1 MMGTSKTRWARR
13 VARWT
18 RRQQVVAVSMTI
30 AVAGALVAQDTKP
43 SAKPDAKA
51 AGQID
56 AISQQATRLEGEL
69 GKFKDSSA
77 EAADVMV
84 KLVDLYHQHGRLF
97 GLIRVAQRFVTSH
110 STDKRHHDVLLLSLI
125 HI

>member
-1 MMGTSKTRWARR
+1 MMGTRKTRWVRR

-18 RRQQVVAVSMTI
+18 RRHQVAAVSMTI
-30 AVAGALVAQDTKP
+30 AVALAGVLAAQDAKP
-43 SAKPDAKA
+43 SAKPAAKA

-56 AISQQATRLEGEL
+56 AISQEATRLEGEL

-97 GLIRVAQRFVTSH
+97 GLIRVAQRFVT
-110 STDKRHHDVLLLSLI
+110 
-125 HI
+125 

>member
-1 MMGTSKTRWARR
+1 MMGTSKTRWAAR

-18 RRQQVVAVSMTI
+18 RRHQVAAVSMTI
-30 AVAGALVAQDTKP
+30 AVALAGVLAAQDAKP
-43 SAKPDAKA
+43 SAKPAAKA

-56 AISQQATRLEGEL
+56 AISQEATRLEGEL

-97 GLIRVAQRFVTSH
+97 GLIRVAQRFVT
-110 STDKRHHDVLLLSLI
+110 
-125 HI
+125 